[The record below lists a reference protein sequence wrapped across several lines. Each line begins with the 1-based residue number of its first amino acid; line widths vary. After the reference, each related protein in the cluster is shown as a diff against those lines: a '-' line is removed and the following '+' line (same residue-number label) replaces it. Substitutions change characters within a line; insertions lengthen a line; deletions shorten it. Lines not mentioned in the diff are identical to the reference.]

1 MRVLLAEDDEILL
14 DGISKALSQWG
25 FAVEKVSSGS
35 EADLALQDKNFDLAI
50 LDLGLPHLDGL
61 DVLRNARS
69 RGNKLPILLLT
80 ARIGLGDRVQG
91 LNLGADDYM
100 PKPFDLPE
108 LEARVKALIRRSKY
122 SADNEI
128 IFGSLNFDVVGRRIS
143 VNGEALEF
151 SSRELAVME
160 CLMSRPGR
168 LVSKEQMLEQI
179 CTWDKDVTPNAIEV
193 YVHRAR
199 KRIEPHGVSIK
210 AMRGLGYLLEQ
221 KSDQKSEQKVEKK
234 A

>member
-1 MRVLLAEDDEILL
+1 MRILLAEDDEVLL
-14 DGISKALSQWG
+14 DGISKALSQSG
-25 FAVEKVSSGS
+25 FVVEKVACGA

-69 RGNKLPILLLT
+69 RGNRLPIILLT
-80 ARIGLGDRVQG
+80 ARAGLGDRVQG

-128 IFGSLNFDVVGRRIS
+128 IFGSLSFDVVGRRIS
-143 VNGEALEF
+143 VNEEPLEF

-160 CLMSRPGR
+160 CLMSRSGR
-168 LVSKEQMLEQI
+168 LVSKEHILEQI

-199 KRIEPHGVSIK
+199 KRIEPHGVTIK
-210 AMRGLGYLLEQ
+210 AMRGLGYLLE
-221 KSDQKSEQKVEKK
+221 KK
-234 A
+234 TELKP